1 MGSPIPL
8 LSCHTPSLTP
18 SPASPALP
26 FRRQWISLLM
36 LPSPSSR
43 PVLPHHLLQP
53 TPATHTPASP
63 ILLPLS
69 IPCLPLPAPCPL
81 PGVHTTVPPQ
91 QQPESGPEVMDGFQN
106 HWVSP
111 GSFEAEQELLESQV
125 FLFSLGLCSFGPN
138 LAHSYQAVQNACQ
151 TLELGKSRKD
161 LEKKKYP
168 RQNSPEALLLTANVA
183 V

>member
-1 MGSPIPL
+1 
-8 LSCHTPSLTP
+8 
-18 SPASPALP
+18 
-26 FRRQWISLLM
+26 
-36 LPSPSSR
+36 
-43 PVLPHHLLQP
+43 
-53 TPATHTPASP
+53 
-63 ILLPLS
+63 
-69 IPCLPLPAPCPL
+69 
-81 PGVHTTVPPQ
+81 
-91 QQPESGPEVMDGFQN
+91 MDGFQN

-161 LEKKKYP
+161 LEKKKNP